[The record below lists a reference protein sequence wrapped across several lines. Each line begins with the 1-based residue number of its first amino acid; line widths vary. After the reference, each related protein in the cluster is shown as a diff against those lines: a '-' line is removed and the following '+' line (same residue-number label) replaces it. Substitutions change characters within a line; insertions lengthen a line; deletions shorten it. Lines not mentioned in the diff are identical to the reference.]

1 MSSQRC
7 SGLCL
12 AAEAQWG
19 AEAENLPGNPPQLQR
34 LHLPLEGEEAF
45 LLFQQV
51 SVQARCR

>member
-12 AAEAQWG
+12 AAEAQRG